1 MSLQELLLHLQTKQK
16 VFKDVL
22 AFIQQHYNYHPTS
35 FRNGEIVNA
44 ANENQ
49 GSARILYF
57 AKLNNLS
64 EEDTLSLFAEHYE
77 EVKFTPE
84 GDSHPNI
91 RQFIRYGWNGVA
103 FEQPVLSKK

>member
-22 AFIQQHYNYHPTS
+22 AFIQQHYNYRPTS
-35 FRNGEIVNA
+35 FWNGEIVNA

-64 EEDTLSLFAEHYE
+64 EEDTLNLFAEHYE